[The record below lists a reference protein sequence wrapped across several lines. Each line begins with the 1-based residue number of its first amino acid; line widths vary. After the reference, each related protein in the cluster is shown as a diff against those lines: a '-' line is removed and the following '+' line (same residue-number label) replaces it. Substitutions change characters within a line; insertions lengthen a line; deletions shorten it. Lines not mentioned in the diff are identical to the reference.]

1 MLHEILLSLSGHP
14 SPLLTSDDA
23 SSSIFSPPEKALLS
37 SIAHLSELHCK
48 LLSHTSTIAATHP
61 SGICQAVANTLRCND
76 LAKFQQRILDVEHDL
91 LRHGDEDDGSYKKVP
106 LTSIVGQ
113 FSGWT
118 RRMEWFLE
126 ILEFIMRE
134 KVSSQR
140 CSGAMLIDHLCD
152 SLQTG
157 YLDIEEAALSLI
169 TVAET
174 AWLKQVS
181 AWVLYG
187 RLPSFGRDDF
197 FIQTTNNHECESK
210 KELLPAFVS
219 AATANSLLFIGR
231 SLNHIKVKELR
242 AKSLELNLLHN
253 HLQQMSSLQFP
264 ITSANFSRVISS
276 IRSSLSQ
283 ITLRSLLPLSK
294 VIGILSL
301 LREIFLLG
309 RGEFAT
315 ALVTEADLRMHSRW
329 QYCGISSFEDPDAS
343 TKIYAKEGE
352 VSAILA
358 RTWASLSA
366 MRGQHEENQE
376 EDDILELARDLV
388 QLTISRPTVTGIPEN
403 HSQDISET
411 ISSTPFNT
419 LLLSIPTT
427 LTLEIPSPL
436 DLFLTPSDIQIYSI
450 INAYLLS
457 ISRAHLRLTSLWK
470 VSAIRRDQSSPW
482 SSSMK
487 MNQAIIHARRL
498 RSNQRLLAMRKV
510 WATSSAALFFLAE
523 TEAYFQAE
531 VVQGIWFGFKNW
543 INAESGSSTSTLPT
557 SRTVELDCGK
567 NIWLQTEADGASIPP
582 KSNSSMHDPQ
592 SLADAHRR
600 YLSALTANLLLE
612 IPTFTQPLYHL
623 CQQVDHLVSLV
634 HQIHSIWQSLDLETD
649 EGVVDAFSDFCK
661 EEKLIKEQLTIVAAR
676 VKTAIENLIGSLRE
690 IDQNKFVNDSD
701 ITEFVLS
708 EDGQYIPSKV
718 GRVDRLLMKLD
729 FGGWFDDCGKEN
741 HKTEKIK

>member
-14 SPLLTSDDA
+14 SPLLTSDDVF
-23 SSSIFSPPEKALLS
+23 SSIFSPPEKALLS

-61 SGICQAVANTLRCND
+61 SGICQAVANTLRCNY

-91 LRHGDEDDGSYKKVP
+91 LRNGDEGDGSYKKVP
-106 LTSIVGQ
+106 LTAIVGQ

-126 ILEFIMRE
+126 ILEFIMHE

-197 FIQTTNNHECESK
+197 FIQITNNHECESK

-219 AATANSLLFIGR
+219 VATANSLLFIGR
-231 SLNHIKVKELR
+231 SLNHIRVKDLR

-301 LREIFLLG
+301 LRELFLLG

-352 VSAILA
+352 VSAILTK
-358 RTWASLSA
+358 TWASLSA

-388 QLTISRPTVTGIPEN
+388 QLNISRPIVPSISQNP
-403 HSQDISET
+403 SQDINET

-436 DLFLTPSDIQIYSI
+436 DLFLTPSDIQIYSS

-457 ISRAHLRLTSLWK
+457 INRAHLRLTSLWK
-470 VSAIRRDQSSPW
+470 VSAIRRDQSLPW

-487 MNQAIIHARRL
+487 MNHAIIHARRL

-543 INAESGSSTSTLPT
+543 INAESGSSTSTLPVP
-557 SRTVELDCGK
+557 RTVELDCGK
-567 NIWLQTEADGASIPP
+567 DIWLQTEVEGASIPP

-600 YLSALTANLLLE
+600 YLSALIANLLLE

-661 EEKLIKEQLTIVAAR
+661 EEKLIKEQLAIVATR

-690 IDQNKFVNDSD
+690 IDQNKFVSDSD
-701 ITEFVLS
+701 ITELVLS
-708 EDGQYIPSKV
+708 EDGQYVPSKV

-741 HKTEKIK
+741 HKTEI